1 MKNFFIN
8 LFLLLLLLVGL
19 ALIFNKQIQSF
30 LLSQLL
36 DKNRVENVSRKDIE
50 ANMNKKASFDFEAV
64 ESADFESV
72 LRGRL
77 NNENMYVVG
86 GIAIPEVNINLPV
99 YKGLSPNAITFGAG
113 TMKEEQRMGEGNY
126 ALASH
131 HMIDREILFGPLVH
145 IELGHTIYLT
155 DLAYIYEYTVVFKE
169 YVAPT
174 RVDLIDDVADRVL
187 VTLITCDYT
196 GANRIA
202 VQGELVQKV
211 SVKEASKEMQN
222 AFNLKENLIEGTIVN

>member
-1 MKNFFIN
+1 M
-8 LFLLLLLLVGL
+8 
-19 ALIFNKQIQSF
+19 Q
-30 LLSQLL
+30 
-36 DKNRVENVSRKDIE
+36 KD
-50 ANMNKKASFDFEAV
+50 ATFDFDAV

-86 GIAIPEVNINLPV
+86 GIAIPEVSINLPI

-145 IELGHTIYLT
+145 IELGHTIFLT
-155 DLAYIYEYTVVFKE
+155 DLAYIYEYTVIFKE
-169 YVAPT
+169 YVTPT
-174 RVDLIDDVADRVL
+174 RVDLIEDVPDKVL

-202 VQGELVQKV
+202 VQGELVKKV
-211 SVKEASKEMQN
+211 PVKEATKKMRD
-222 AFNLKENLIEGTIVN
+222 AFNLEENLIEGTIVN